1 MTTKTPLPIPAYLF
15 LAASLFALTIISRNT
30 SYANNAAPVTVSAN
44 TPTRTETATPTATNT
59 ATPTR
64 SPTPSPSG
72 RASPPDEAMLG
83 RLDPELGTRAEIAL
97 AKDALPPTP
106 TLSHSIQP
114 TPLPDTTWP
123 PSPVGKALVVDQDAQ
138 VLRVYEDGVEV
149 RALPASTG
157 APPLYTPAFLGHIG
171 RYASTIY
178 GYGALA
184 DNAWYVLTAR
194 GNIYIHGAPYT
205 LSEGVKVYKEEIKSL
220 GVRPSSHGCIRL
232 HPADAEWLTA
242 WNPRGA
248 PILITPLDLNRKW

>member
-1 MTTKTPLPIPAYLF
+1 VTTKTPLPITACLL
-15 LAASLFALTIISRNT
+15 LATSLFALVVT
-30 SYANNAAPVTVSAN
+30 SYANGTAPTAIPTI
-44 TPTRTETATPTATNT
+44 TPTSTETATSTPTATNT
-59 ATPTR
+59 VTPTS

-72 RASPPDEAMLG
+72 RSSPPDEAMLG
-83 RLDPELGTRAEIAL
+83 RLDPELATRAEIAL

-106 TLSHSIQP
+106 TLSRLIQP
-114 TPLPDTTWP
+114 TPIPDTTWP
-123 PSPVGKALVVDQDAQ
+123 PSLEGKALVIDQDAQ

-157 APPLYTPAFLGHIG
+157 IPPLHTPAFLGHIG

-178 GYGALA
+178 GYGELA

-205 LSEGVKVYKEEIKSL
+205 LSEGIKVYKEIESL

-232 HPADAEWLTA
+232 HPADAEWFTA
-242 WNPRGA
+242 WDPQSA
-248 PILITPLDLNRKW
+248 PILITPLDLSKEW